1 VATMKEAGIIPEA
14 IDVKPYVDMSLVE
27 EAAARI
33 KD

>member
-1 VATMKEAGIIPEA
+1 MKAAGIISEA
-14 IDVKPYVDMSLVE
+14 IDVKPYVDLSLVI